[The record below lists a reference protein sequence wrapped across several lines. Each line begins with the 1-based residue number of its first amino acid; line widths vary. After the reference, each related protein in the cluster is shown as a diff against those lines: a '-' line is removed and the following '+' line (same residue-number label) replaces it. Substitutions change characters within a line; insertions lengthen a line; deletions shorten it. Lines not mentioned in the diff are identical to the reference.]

1 MSLRHPI
8 VSIDFS
14 AFSLLLLNHSMMLLW
29 LLWLLL
35 VLGGVYDGVMVGGD
49 DGLPDGPRAQA
60 YLSATGEQSMLR
72 L

>member
-14 AFSLLLLNHSMMLLW
+14 AFSLLLLNHSMML